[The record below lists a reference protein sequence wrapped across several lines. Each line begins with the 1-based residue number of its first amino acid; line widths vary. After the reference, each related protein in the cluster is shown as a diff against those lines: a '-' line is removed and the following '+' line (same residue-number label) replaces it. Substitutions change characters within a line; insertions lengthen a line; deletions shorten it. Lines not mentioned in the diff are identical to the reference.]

1 MNTTG
6 ENAKSSSAFFS
17 KLQDEIT
24 ASKGIE
30 KKSKKR
36 KTERPQQEAK
46 KFKL

>member
-6 ENAKSSSAFFS
+6 DNAKSSSAFFS
-17 KLQDEIT
+17 KLQDEISL
-24 ASKGIE
+24 SKSTD

-36 KTERPQQEAK
+36 KSEKPTHEAK

>member
-6 ENAKSSSAFFS
+6 DNAKSSSAFFS
-17 KLQDEIT
+17 RLQDEISL
-24 ASKGIE
+24 SKSVD

-36 KTERPQQEAK
+36 KAEKLKHEAK